1 MEGNEVLW
9 SYLIGSVVT
18 WVLVSNAYRKQG
30 IEATID
36 SLVENGFL
44 RHRKQ
49 ADGEIEILK
58 WNDLDST
65 KTD

>member
-1 MEGNEVLW
+1 MEGNEVIW
-9 SYLIGSVVT
+9 AYIIGSVVT
-18 WVLVSNAYRKQG
+18 WFLVSGSYRRAG

-36 SLVENGFL
+36 SLIENGFL
-44 RHRKQ
+44 RHRRK

-58 WNDLDST
+58 WNDLEST

>member
-9 SYLIGSVVT
+9 SYLIGSIVT
-18 WVLVSNAYRKQG
+18 WFLVSNSYRRQG

-36 SLVENGFL
+36 SLVANGFL